1 MESLKKNTRVGDV
14 LQVNGSKEQHSI
26 IITKKEN
33 NTLYYSQYSEAR
45 QDREI

>member
-26 IITKKEN
+26 ITKKEN
-33 NTLYYSQYSEAR
+33 NTLYYSQHSEAR